1 MTIVPDPVEQ
11 GLVVS
16 LARPG
21 GNVTGLTGVVLGISQ
36 KYVELL
42 REVVRSASRFA
53 VVSSAG
59 GTPHEIRHEI

>member
-21 GNVTGLTGVVLGISQ
+21 GNVNGLTGVVLGISQ

-59 GTPHEIRHEI
+59 GTPREIRHEI